1 MRHFIQALDKTIF
14 LGQTLGRLVSLR
26 VGENLSFTNRVPAND
41 AIDLGSIKESK
52 AIKLASIMFKI
63 FFLADE

>member
-26 VGENLSFTNRVPAND
+26 VGENLTFTNRVPAND

-52 AIKLASIMFKI
+52 AIKVTDLQW
-63 FFLADE
+63 EETN